1 MNKITIPFNIPTV
14 LGTEQDYIA
23 DAIGKR
29 RLCGGNTYTKACAG
43 LLEERYHA
51 QKALLTSSCTA
62 ALEMSAMLCR
72 IQPGDEVIMPSFTF
86 VSTANAFALLGA
98 KLVFVDIRPDTQN
111 LDERLI
117 EAAITEKTKAIVPVH
132 YAGVGCEMDRILALA
147 KKYSLMVVE
156 DAAQGVNAFYKDKAL
171 GTLGDF
177 GTYSFHETKNYTM
190 GEGGALLIRSPEDNL
205 RSEIIW
211 EKGTNRSEFLL
222 GMVDKYSWVALGSS
236 NLPSEL
242 SASYL
247 YGQLRSAQEIHDR
260 RMARYQQ
267 YYDLLKPLE
276 EAGKMELPF
285 VPEYCSHNAHMF
297 YIKTRSLEERT
308 KLMEYLKERGISSAF
323 HYVPLHSSPQGLQ
336 CGRFSGED
344 RYTTDT
350 SSRLLRL
357 PMYTELTELEVEYVC
372 DKISAFYREGSYE
385 KTNYK
390 AITSAAS

>member
-29 RLCGGNTYTKACAG
+29 RLCGGNTYTKACAS

-62 ALEMSAMLCR
+62 ALEMSAMLCK

-156 DAAQGVNAFYKDKAL
+156 DAA
-171 GTLGDF
+171 
-177 GTYSFHETKNYTM
+177 
-190 GEGGALLIRSPEDNL
+190 
-205 RSEIIW
+205 
-211 EKGTNRSEFLL
+211 
-222 GMVDKYSWVALGSS
+222 
-236 NLPSEL
+236 
-242 SASYL
+242 
-247 YGQLRSAQEIHDR
+247 
-260 RMARYQQ
+260 
-267 YYDLLKPLE
+267 
-276 EAGKMELPF
+276 
-285 VPEYCSHNAHMF
+285 
-297 YIKTRSLEERT
+297 
-308 KLMEYLKERGISSAF
+308 
-323 HYVPLHSSPQGLQ
+323 
-336 CGRFSGED
+336 
-344 RYTTDT
+344 
-350 SSRLLRL
+350 
-357 PMYTELTELEVEYVC
+357 
-372 DKISAFYREGSYE
+372 
-385 KTNYK
+385 
-390 AITSAAS
+390 